1 MTLQVMSAIS
11 TSTNV
16 HIYIN
21 RNDIPDT
28 TVSTGLANS
37 RTLNF
42 REEDGE
48 SRNVRITIA
57 GTFGSGSASGNVA
70 VDYGPGRN
78 GAFFFPLFSTST
90 NFTTAVPLEV
100 GNVIRI
106 RTIWTSAAA
115 AIGMSI
121 NAWIG

>member
-1 MTLQVMSAIS
+1 MTLQVMSAVS
-11 TSTNV
+11 TSTNIHV
-16 HIYIN
+16 YIN
-21 RNDIPDT
+21 RSDVAAT

-42 REEDGE
+42 REDDGD

-57 GTFGSGSASGNVA
+57 GTFGSGSASGNVV
-70 VDYGPGRN
+70 VDYGPGKN
-78 GAFFFPLFSTST
+78 GAFFFPLFSASA

-100 GNVIRI
+100 DNVIRI
-106 RTIWTSAAA
+106 RTTWTSAAA

-121 NAWIG
+121 NAWIA